1 MDDRPPIWGPERR
14 NKGVVMLPLTSVP
27 FYLYRSPTEY
37 CGHADAISTDL
48 VGPLACSSKSPP
60 TPERAFLPREWPVPS
75 SISVALPPKCMSVH
89 DIGGTGL
96 VQACMAWSA
105 NLNVTIP
112 PPPLAPIRP
121 RRYTCPTR
129 STPSFCCTLDPP
141 MLPKKSYVAHTRL
154 IDASRSR
161 IMFCV
166 WAWESR
172 PTDWVGKDSGDP
184 SQPTPTLAP
193 RCIPPCPPTLF
204 PSLFFWG
211 GAFVSPLA
219 RSLACL

>member
-1 MDDRPPIWGPERR
+1 MRTQSPPTWLVRWLAAASRR
-14 NKGVVMLPLTSVP
+14 QHQRGRFCHASGLSHHP
-27 FYLYRSPTEY
+27 YRSPFRPNARRSMT
-37 CGHADAISTDL
+37 L
-48 VGPLACSSKSPP
+48 VGPDWSRLAWLGPRISMSPSPP
-60 TPERAFLPREWPVPS
+60 PS
-75 SISVALPPKCMSVH
+75 RTNPPTALHMSHSINA
-89 DIGGTGL
+89 IF
-96 VQACMAWSA
+96 
-105 NLNVTIP
+105 
-112 PPPLAPIRP
+112 
-121 RRYTCPTR
+121 Y
-129 STPSFCCTLDPP
+129 CTLDPP

-161 IMFCV
+161 IMFCI

-211 GAFVSPLA
+211 VLSSPISEIACVPLTAVIGLVSPA
-219 RSLACL
+219 